1 MEWCLVF
8 RYLFLRLNQKLQN
21 HVYSMHPLLWLYILL
36 VHTIIEIN
44 VRNFSHESR
53 EYFDVNSKT
62 FHFKPWFFF
71 LIANYILQ
79 LFSQVTCITLH
90 TKAIT
95 EIGKEKGGRKKKK
108 AERTETSC
116 TGVEERWPQPLLR
129 ELRGENSI

>member
-62 FHFKPWFFF
+62 FHFKP
-71 LIANYILQ
+71 
-79 LFSQVTCITLH
+79 
-90 TKAIT
+90 
-95 EIGKEKGGRKKKK
+95 
-108 AERTETSC
+108 
-116 TGVEERWPQPLLR
+116 
-129 ELRGENSI
+129 